1 MITNICH
8 FTIGLI
14 EERSDSLNAMSRC
27 RTIGLKHRSN
37 MKILVEGSKYPG
49 KVTFGYSN
57 PQKRCNPQSAVS
69 KLFAISV
76 ENGENKKAFKS
87 NDLKALSLFVIPI
100 GFEPMALILEG

>member
-1 MITNICH
+1 
-8 FTIGLI
+8 
-14 EERSDSLNAMSRC
+14 
-27 RTIGLKHRSN
+27 
-37 MKILVEGSKYPG
+37 MKIVVEGSKYPG